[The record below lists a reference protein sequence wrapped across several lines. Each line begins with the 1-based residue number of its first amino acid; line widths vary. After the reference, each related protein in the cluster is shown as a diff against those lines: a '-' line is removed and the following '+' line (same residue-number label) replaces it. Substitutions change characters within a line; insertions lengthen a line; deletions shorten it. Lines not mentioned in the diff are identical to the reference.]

1 MTGIY
6 FSGTGNTKYCV
17 TKFTRAINE
26 NAEVF
31 SIEDDRAVK
40 AITDSNFIV
49 FGYPVYYS
57 DIPKLVREFI
67 CKNSSV
73 FKGKKIFIIAT
84 MGLFSGDGAGCSARL
99 FKKYGAQVLGGLHI
113 KMPDCIGDVKLL
125 KKSLDKNRKII
136 IKADKKISCTA
147 EKIQKN
153 SYPQNG
159 LSFLCRIA
167 GLFGQRLYFHNK
179 VKAYY
184 KAIKLNKDK
193 CVGCGICEKNCPMH
207 NIDIVDGKAKF
218 KDKCTICYRCFSK
231 CPQQSITIL
240 GNKVFEQCY
249 VEKYL

>member
-57 DIPKLVREFI
+57 DIPKLERKFI

-84 MGLFSGDGAGCSARL
+84 VMGLFSGDGAGCSARL
-99 FKKYGAQVLGGLHI
+99 FKNTG
-113 KMPDCIGDVKLL
+113 
-125 KKSLDKNRKII
+125 RR
-136 IKADKKISCTA
+136 
-147 EKIQKN
+147 
-153 SYPQNG
+153 
-159 LSFLCRIA
+159 F
-167 GLFGQRLYFHNK
+167 
-179 VKAYY
+179 
-184 KAIKLNKDK
+184 
-193 CVGCGICEKNCPMH
+193 
-207 NIDIVDGKAKF
+207 
-218 KDKCTICYRCFSK
+218 
-231 CPQQSITIL
+231 
-240 GNKVFEQCY
+240 
-249 VEKYL
+249 